1 MNIEVRLFASL
12 RRYLPSNASR
22 SSVRIEIREGAT
34 IADVLEKLGIP
45 SGAAHLTLV
54 DGSQEQNIDRQ
65 LEDGCT
71 LSVFPPVAGG

>member
-1 MNIEVRLFASL
+1 MDMPA
-12 RRYLPSNASR
+12 
-22 SSVRIEIREGAT
+22 GAT

-45 SGAAHLTLV
+45 AGAAHMTLV
-54 DGSQEQNIDRQ
+54 NGSQEPNRDRQ